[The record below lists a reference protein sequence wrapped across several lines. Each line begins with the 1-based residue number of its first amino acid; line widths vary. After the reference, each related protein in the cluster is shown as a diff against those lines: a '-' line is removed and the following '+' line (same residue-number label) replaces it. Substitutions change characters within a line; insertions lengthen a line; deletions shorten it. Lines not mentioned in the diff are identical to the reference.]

1 MILRLASLNTTQNMH
16 DPLLAKTSTDTY
28 LGFDF
33 GSKKIGAAIGQ
44 TITLTASPLQT
55 IRSINQNPNW
65 EIISKLI
72 QEWRPAGLVVGIS
85 RQADG
90 SDNPITPRMLKFC
103 RQLEGRYQLPVYQQD
118 ETLSTFEAKQL
129 LFDEVSVNA
138 TRLWEVQD
146 QLAAQLILQTWL
158 NNYKKGSTHPLEK

>member
-1 MILRLASLNTTQNMH
+1 MAKL
-16 DPLLAKTSTDTY
+16 DPLLTKINADTY

-33 GSKKIGAAIGQ
+33 GNKKIGVAIGQ
-44 TITLTASPLQT
+44 IITTTASPLQT

-65 EIISKLI
+65 EIITRLI
-72 QEWRPAGLVVGIS
+72 EEWRPAGLVVGIS
-85 RQADG
+85 KQADG

-118 ETLSTFEAKQL
+118 ETLSTFEAKQM

-138 TRLWEVQD
+138 DKLWEVQD

-158 NNYKKGSTHPLEK
+158 NDYKKRIIKC

>member
-1 MILRLASLNTTQNMH
+1 MQ
-16 DPLLAKTSTDTY
+16 DPLLTKTQTDTY

-33 GSKKIGAAIGQ
+33 GNKKIGVAVGQ
-44 TITLTASPLQT
+44 TITASASPLQT

-72 QEWRPAGLVVGIS
+72 QEWRPTGLIVGIS
-85 RQADG
+85 KQADG
-90 SDNPITPRMLKFC
+90 SNNLITPRMIKFC

-138 TRLWEVQD
+138 SRLWEVQD
-146 QLAAQLILQTWL
+146 QLAAQLILQSWL
-158 NNYKKGSTHPLEK
+158 NDYKKDH